1 MSEGKGENG
10 TWVFSNAAVEVAK
23 DLNLLVEWSGIN
35 LHAGVSKAFQ
45 VGDVAISLS
54 LAAADL
60 TDYSGDGAR
69 LLGGGDVAVGF

>member
-10 TWVFSNAAVEVAK
+10 TWVFGNAAVEVAK